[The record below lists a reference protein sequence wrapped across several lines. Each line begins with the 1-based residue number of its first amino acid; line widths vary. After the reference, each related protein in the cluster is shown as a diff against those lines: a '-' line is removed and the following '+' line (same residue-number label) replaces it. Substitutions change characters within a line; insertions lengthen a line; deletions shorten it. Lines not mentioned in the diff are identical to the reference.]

1 MHEYEITLL
10 KLFTEIMLDEAISD
24 KVRELRFSA
33 MKTLWGQLVHYNKL
47 GYIDRLLNSIAT
59 KKSDMILK
67 ATTKTEMEKIMRP
80 KAPHFNGCEFV
91 ADEYLLPEE
100 EMIAWSQASFKAPLS
115 NIASKRY
122 MKLFADFFPEESK
135 RLKIGRM

>member
-10 KLFTEIMLDEAISD
+10 KLFTEIMLDEVISD

-122 MKLFADFFPEESK
+122 MKLFAEFFPEESE
-135 RLKIGRM
+135 RLKIGRV